1 MLLDDPLSALDN
13 HLARHVFEHCIC
25 GLLKGHTVV
34 MATHDRGIV
43 DTMRRR
49 VIELNNGEIVRDQ
62 ARGVYE

>member
-1 MLLDDPLSALDN
+1 
-13 HLARHVFEHCIC
+13 
-25 GLLKGHTVV
+25 

-49 VIELNNGEIVRDQ
+49 VIEIDRGAIVRDQ